1 MNRINVM
8 VADDNPIVRAG
19 LYRFINDAVD
29 IKVIGEASCAE
40 QAYRL
45 FNELNPNVLL
55 IGCLYTRGMSGLEAL
70 RRILIRHPS
79 AKVIVYT
86 LHDDL
91 AFAGFSLSCG
101 ARGYITGLSDTHE
114 LIKAIR
120 TVVKGKIYISSNMAK
135 KIAVQSMSQDENP
148 LKCLSAKEFEMFRL
162 LAEGC
167 SVKEIS
173 EILSVGSKTVANYQ
187 TNIKHK
193 LAINSPVDIVRMAIR
208 YEVIAMH

>member
-1 MNRINVM
+1 MNKINVM
-8 VADDNPIVRAG
+8 LADDNSVIRAG
-19 LYRFINDAVD
+19 LRRYLDDELDIN
-29 IKVIGEASCAE
+29 VIGEANCAE
-40 QAYRL
+40 HAYRL
-45 FNELNPNVLL
+45 FNELNPDVLL

-86 LHDDL
+86 LQDDL

-101 ARGYITGLSDTHE
+101 ARGYITGLSDTDE

-120 TVVKGKIYISSNMAK
+120 TVLIGKIYISSNMAK
-135 KIAVQSMSQDENP
+135 KIALQAMTHEENP
-148 LKCLSAKEFEMFRL
+148 LKSLSTREFEMFRL

-193 LAINSPVDIVRMAIR
+193 LDLHSPVDIVRMAMR
-208 YEVIAMH
+208 YDVIAVH

>member
-1 MNRINVM
+1 MNKINVM
-8 VADDNPIVRAG
+8 VADDNPVVRAG
-19 LYRFINDAVD
+19 LSKYIDAEVD
-29 IKVIGEASCAE
+29 IEVIGEASSAE

-45 FNELNPNVLL
+45 FNELKPDVLL

-86 LHDDL
+86 LQDDL

-101 ARGYITGLSDTHE
+101 AKGYITGLSDTNE

-120 TVVKGKIYISSNMAK
+120 TVLTGKIYISSNMAK
-135 KIAVQSMSQDENP
+135 KIALQTMSHDENP
-148 LKCLSAKEFEMFRL
+148 LKSLSSREFEMFRL

-193 LAINSPVDIVRMAIR
+193 LDLHSPVDIVRMAIR
-208 YEVIAMH
+208 YDIIGLH

>member
-1 MNRINVM
+1 MNKINVM
-8 VADDNPIVRAG
+8 VADDNSVIRAG
-19 LYRFINDAVD
+19 LRRYIEDELDIN
-29 IKVIGEASCAE
+29 VIGEANCIE
-40 QAYRL
+40 HAYPL
-45 FNELNPNVLL
+45 FNELNPHVLL

-79 AKVIVYT
+79 AIVIVYT
-86 LHDDL
+86 LQDDL

-101 ARGYITGLSDTHE
+101 ARGYITGLSDTDE

-120 TVVKGKIYISSNMAK
+120 TVLTGKIYISSNMAK
-135 KIAVQSMSQDENP
+135 KIESQAMTDAENP
-148 LKCLSAKEFEMFRL
+148 LKSLSTREFEMFRL

-173 EILSVGSKTVANYQ
+173 EILSVGTKTVANYQ

-193 LAINSPVDIVRMAIR
+193 LDLHSPVDIVRMAMR
-208 YEVIAMH
+208 YDVIAVH

>member
-1 MNRINVM
+1 MNKINVM
-8 VADDNPIVRAG
+8 LADDNPFIRAG
-19 LYRFINDAVD
+19 LHRYLGDESD
-29 IKVIGEASCAE
+29 IQVIGEASSAE

-45 FNELNPNVLL
+45 FNELNPQVLL

-70 RRILIRHPS
+70 RRILIRHPT
-79 AKVIVYT
+79 AKAIVYT

-101 ARGYITGLSDTHE
+101 ARGYITGLSDTNE
-114 LIKAIR
+114 LINAIR
-120 TVVKGKIYISSNMAK
+120 TVASGKIYISSNMAK
-135 KIAVQSMSQDENP
+135 KIALQAMSHDENP
-148 LKCLSAKEFEMFRL
+148 LKCLSIREFEMFRL

-173 EILSVGSKTVANYQ
+173 EILNVGSKTVANYQ

-193 LAINSPVDIVRMAIR
+193 LDIHSPVDIVRMAIR
-208 YEVIAMH
+208 YDVIAVH

>member
-1 MNRINVM
+1 MNKINVM
-8 VADDNPIVRAG
+8 VADDNPLIRAG
-19 LYRFINDAVD
+19 LYSVINDEAD
-29 IKVIGEASCAE
+29 IKVIGEANCAE

-45 FNELNPNVLL
+45 FNELTPNVLL

-70 RRILIRHPS
+70 RRILIRHPT

-86 LHDDL
+86 LYDDL

-101 ARGYITGLSDTHE
+101 ARGYITGLSDINE

-120 TVVKGKIYISSNMAK
+120 TVATGKIYISSNMAK
-135 KIAVQSMSQDENP
+135 KIALQTLSHGENP
-148 LKCLSAKEFEMFRL
+148 LKCLSTREFEMFRL

-173 EILSVGSKTVANYQ
+173 EILNVGSKTVANYQ

-193 LAINSPVDIVRMAIR
+193 LAIHSPVDIVRMAIR
-208 YEVIAMH
+208 YDVIAMH

>member
-120 TVVKGKIYISSNMAK
+120 TVVKGKIYISSNMA
-135 KIAVQSMSQDENP
+135 VYVT
-148 LKCLSAKEFEMFRL
+148 
-162 LAEGC
+162 G
-167 SVKEIS
+167 
-173 EILSVGSKTVANYQ
+173 
-187 TNIKHK
+187 
-193 LAINSPVDIVRMAIR
+193 
-208 YEVIAMH
+208 

>member
-1 MNRINVM
+1 
-8 VADDNPIVRAG
+8 
-19 LYRFINDAVD
+19 
-29 IKVIGEASCAE
+29 
-40 QAYRL
+40 
-45 FNELNPNVLL
+45 
-55 IGCLYTRGMSGLEAL
+55 
-70 RRILIRHPS
+70 
-79 AKVIVYT
+79 
-86 LHDDL
+86 
-91 AFAGFSLSCG
+91 
-101 ARGYITGLSDTHE
+101 
-114 LIKAIR
+114 
-120 TVVKGKIYISSNMAK
+120 
-135 KIAVQSMSQDENP
+135 MSQDENP